1 LLEGYDNKDLCQKG
15 TTTRVPTIMLEGY
28 DSKKSRKSPRG
39 YVNKKKRAEGYENK
53 GPIDPAVPAGNRTKK
68 MFKPKPL
75 VFMISK
81 P

>member
-1 LLEGYDNKDLCQKG
+1 MLEGYDNK
-15 TTTRVPTIMLEGY
+15 
-28 DSKKSRKSPRG
+28 KSRKSSRG
-39 YVNKKKRAEGYENK
+39 YVNKQKMAEGYENN
-53 GPIDPAVPAGNRTKK
+53 GPITSAVLTGTRTKK

>member
-1 LLEGYDNKDLCQKG
+1 MLEGYDN
-15 TTTRVPTIMLEGY
+15 
-28 DSKKSRKSPRG
+28 KKSRKSPRG

-53 GPIDPAVPAGNRTKK
+53 GPITPAGLTGNRTKK